1 MKAAEIRSKTD
12 EELQATA
19 TELREKLFRLRMQL
33 YTGQLEKPGSIKQT
47 RRTIARV
54 ETVLT
59 ERAHV
64 AANEGRFDEAARHL
78 QNLAT
83 HLLSQGET
91 SIAKTAMLEAQS
103 LENMRAWSESGSKD
117 IKYKTRA
124 LLLGSGMEKKL

>member
-59 ERAHV
+59 ERALV
-64 AANEGRFDEAARHL
+64 AANAE
-78 QNLAT
+78 
-83 HLLSQGET
+83 
-91 SIAKTAMLEAQS
+91 
-103 LENMRAWSESGSKD
+103 
-117 IKYKTRA
+117 
-124 LLLGSGMEKKL
+124 